1 MTGRSARLIGVRRLE
16 FFHAS
21 KEGALVLFDALVA
34 PLLAAPLDGTERALV
49 AERLAPLMNLD
60 VSADPVRLDK
70 T

>member
-49 AERLAPLMNLD
+49 AERLSRASAP
-60 VSADPVRLDK
+60 VTSPSWRAA
-70 T
+70 